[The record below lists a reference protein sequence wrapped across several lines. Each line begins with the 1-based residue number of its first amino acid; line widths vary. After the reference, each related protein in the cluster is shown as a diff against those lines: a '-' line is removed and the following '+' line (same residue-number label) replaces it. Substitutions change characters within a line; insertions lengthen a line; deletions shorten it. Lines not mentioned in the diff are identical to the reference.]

1 MSGSNTAISR
11 RRLLQGAGAMWLL
24 SVSQVSLAAVSQVVA
39 VRVWPAS
46 SYTRVTVESNR
57 QLKYKQFALSNP
69 ERVVVDIED
78 VNLNSV
84 LKGMAAQI
92 RADDP
97 FIKSAR
103 VWPASSYTRVTVES
117 NRQLKYKQFA
127 LSNPERV
134 VVDIE
139 DVNLNSVLKGMAAQI
154 RADDPFIKSA
164 RVGQFDPQTVRMVF
178 ELKQNVKPQLFALA
192 PVAGFKER
200 LVMDLYPA
208 NAQDMQDPLLALL
221 EDYNKGDLEKQVP
234 PAQSGPQPG
243 KAGRDRP
250 IVIMLDP
257 GHGGEDSGAVGKYK
271 TREKDVVLQIA
282 RRLRSLI
289 EKEGNMKVYMTRNED
304 IFIPL
309 QVRVAKAQKQ
319 RADLFVSIHA
329 DAFTSRQPSGSS
341 VFALSTKGATS
352 TAAKYLAQT
361 QNASDLIGGVSKSGD
376 RYVDHTMFD
385 MVQSLT
391 IADSLKFGKA
401 VLNKLG
407 KINKLHKNQVEQAGF
422 AVLKAPD
429 IPSILVE
436 TAFISNVEEERKLK
450 TATFQQ
456 EVAESILAGIKAYFA
471 DGATLARR
479 G

>member
-1 MSGSNTAISR
+1 M
-11 RRLLQGAGAMWLL
+11 
-24 SVSQVSLAAVSQVVA
+24 
-39 VRVWPAS
+39 
-46 SYTRVTVESNR
+46 
-57 QLKYKQFALSNP
+57 
-69 ERVVVDIED
+69 
-78 VNLNSV
+78 
-84 LKGMAAQI
+84 
-92 RADDP
+92 
-97 FIKSAR
+97 
-103 VWPASSYTRVTVES
+103 
-117 NRQLKYKQFA
+117 
-127 LSNPERV
+127 
-134 VVDIE
+134 
-139 DVNLNSVLKGMAAQI
+139 
-154 RADDPFIKSA
+154 
-164 RVGQFDPQTVRMVF
+164 GQFDPQTVRMVF
-178 ELKQNVKPQLFALA
+178 ELKQNVNRSCLRWLRSPGLRASGHGPPIPLTQPTCRIRCWRCSKITTKAIFSGRFRLRR
-192 PVAGFKER
+192 AGPK
-200 LVMDLYPA
+200 
-208 NAQDMQDPLLALL
+208 
-221 EDYNKGDLEKQVP
+221 
-234 PAQSGPQPG
+234 PG

-257 GHGGEDSGAVGKYK
+257 GHGGEDSGAVGKIPHP
-271 TREKDVVLQIA
+271 RE
-282 RRLRSLI
+282 RRGAADCPTLRALI

-304 IFIPL
+304 VFIPL
-309 QVRVAKAQKQ
+309 KVRVAKAQKQ

-401 VLNKLG
+401 VLEKMGN
-407 KINKLHKNQVEQAGF
+407 INNLHKNRVEQAGF

-450 TATFQQ
+450 TAKFQQ

>member
-1 MSGSNTAISR
+1 
-11 RRLLQGAGAMWLL
+11 
-24 SVSQVSLAAVSQVVA
+24 
-39 VRVWPAS
+39 
-46 SYTRVTVESNR
+46 
-57 QLKYKQFALSNP
+57 
-69 ERVVVDIED
+69 
-78 VNLNSV
+78 
-84 LKGMAAQI
+84 
-92 RADDP
+92 
-97 FIKSAR
+97 
-103 VWPASSYTRVTVES
+103 
-117 NRQLKYKQFA
+117 
-127 LSNPERV
+127 
-134 VVDIE
+134 
-139 DVNLNSVLKGMAAQI
+139 
-154 RADDPFIKSA
+154 
-164 RVGQFDPQTVRMVF
+164 
-178 ELKQNVKPQLFALA
+178 
-192 PVAGFKER
+192 
-200 LVMDLYPA
+200 MDLYPA

-221 EDYNKGDLEKQVP
+221 EDYNKGDLESRCRQRKVVHNRVKQGAIVRLSLCLTP
-234 PAQSGPQPG
+234 P
-243 KAGRDRP
+243 RWRR
-250 IVIMLDP
+250 LRC
-257 GHGGEDSGAVGKYK
+257 GGEIQNA
-271 TREKDVVLQIA
+271 RKDVVLQIA